1 MIILGLTGSIGMG
14 KSTAALMLRKMGLW
28 ICDSDA
34 LVHGLLSPG
43 GGAVKTIGAE
53 FQGVVQ
59 DGAVNRPALGQ
70 AVFSDPSALKKLEA
84 ILHPMVLEAQ
94 GDFLRIAALNGVSM
108 VVLDVPL
115 LFEVG
120 TDKRCDAVVV
130 VTAPRFIQEMRV
142 LSRPGMTE
150 ERLRA
155 TLDRQLPD
163 AEKRRRADFII
174 HSSLGKCHTYGRLRE
189 TVTQLRDLPGTKWPP
204 VGPSSWGV
212 NARSSS

>member
-14 KSTAALMLRKMGLW
+14 KTTAALMLRKMGLW

-34 LVHGLLSPG
+34 LVHGLLDAG

-53 FQGVVQ
+53 FPGVVQ
-59 DGAVNRPALGQ
+59 EGAVNRPVLGQ
-70 AVFSDPSALKKLEA
+70 AVFSNPTALKKLEA

-94 GDFLRIAALNGVSM
+94 GDFLKIAALNGVTM

-120 TDKRCDAVVV
+120 TDKRCDAVIVV
-130 VTAPRFIQEMRV
+130 SAPRFIQEQRV
-142 LSRPGMTE
+142 LSRPGMTV

-155 TLDRQLPD
+155 TLARQLPD
-163 AEKRRRADFII
+163 AEKRRRADFVV
-174 HSSLGKCHTYGRLRE
+174 HSSLGKCHTYERLWEIVTRLRG
-189 TVTQLRDLPGTKWPP
+189 RPGTKWPP

-212 NARSSS
+212 NEGSSS